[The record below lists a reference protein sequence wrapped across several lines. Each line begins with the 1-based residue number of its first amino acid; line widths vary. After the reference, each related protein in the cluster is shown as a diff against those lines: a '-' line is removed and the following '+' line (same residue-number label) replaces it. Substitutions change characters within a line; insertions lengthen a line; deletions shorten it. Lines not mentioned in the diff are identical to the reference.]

1 VVDQNLW
8 NEKFRLK
15 KKFAIFHL
23 NEHTFRKTPKDL
35 QKVELKEKEQ
45 AGDKILK
52 SLILQKSRCHSRN
65 EARTLERV
73 ILQQRSGQKQ
83 PEKSDK
89 IA

>member
-1 VVDQNLW
+1 MVDQNLW

-23 NEHTFRKTPKDL
+23 NEHTFRKTPRDL

-52 SLILQKSRCHSRN
+52 SSRN